1 MNDVVGSIAGV
12 DVGVGFLRVVIKLS
26 QIGHAGALS
35 KRPYCTLHDSNTKQH
50 KPLAGAAELRTC
62 RRFAVGKGHGGCL
75 GEGEKWREFWVL
87 ISSREMK
94 RQKL

>member
-12 DVGVGFLRVVIKLS
+12 DVGVGFLRVMIKLS

-35 KRPYCTLHDSNTKQH
+35 KRPCSTLHDSNTEQH
-50 KPLAGAAELRTC
+50 KPLAGAGAGGLRTC
-62 RRFAVGKGHGGCL
+62 RRFAVGKGHGGCW
-75 GEGEKWREFWVL
+75 EKWREFWVL